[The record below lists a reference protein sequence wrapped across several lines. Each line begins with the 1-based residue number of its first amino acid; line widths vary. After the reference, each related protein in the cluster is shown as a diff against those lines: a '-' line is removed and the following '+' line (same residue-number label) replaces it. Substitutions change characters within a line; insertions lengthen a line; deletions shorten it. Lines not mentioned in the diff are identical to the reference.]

1 MQRNIKDKIFLGQN
15 VSPFDNAGNLMRLI
29 EQLQTIMTL
38 KKKFK
43 KLENLLK
50 QEIMMLILLIR
61 FLVFS
66 K

>member
-1 MQRNIKDKIFLGQN
+1 MQRNIRDKIFLDKN
-15 VSPFDNAGNLMRLI
+15 VSPFDNAGESDAIDRTTKEM
-29 EQLQTIMTL
+29 MTL